1 MSGCYV
7 FVVFFKIVETK
18 SFEFGKTRAKTL
30 KKVSKSF
37 KLVSVVFKTYMN
49 KYRSTEVVNFIVIV
63 FSFPGLAQFLLRT
76 PDVLDP
82 GLHHRHPAVV
92 PVPLPAEIDRA
103 HHHDETDHHVTET
116 DEAVTERGSSVS
128 LLLLCT
134 V

>member
-1 MSGCYV
+1 MSSCCYV
-7 FVVFFKIVETK
+7 FLPFKIVEAK
-18 SFEFGKTRAKTL
+18 CFEFGKTRVKTL
-30 KKVSKSF
+30 KKVSKSL
-37 KLVSVVFKTYMN
+37 KLVSVIFKTYMN

-63 FSFPGLAQFLLRT
+63 FPFPGLAQFLLRT

-82 GLHHRHPAVV
+82 GLHHRLPAVV

-103 HHHDETDHHVTET
+103 HHHDGTDHHVTET